1 MTSWQDRGWLGS
13 LCRFARASARW
24 QLLLVDAGERIPEG
38 VRQGRGTHAAATHGG
53 RALTLVGKRDAESGN
68 VTFNVGPSDTHI
80 FGGLFGAYFTYANT
94 ASLVYTDAQDA
105 QAATLAELYSTHIR
119 AFTTEKV
126 RPTSG

>member
-1 MTSWQDRGWLGS
+1 RRERQARRQPDVSARTTRKVAQGEGWQNSKPHSKRSGSVVTSWQDRGWLGS

-24 QLLLVDAGERIPEG
+24 QLLLVDAGERIPEA

-80 FGGLFGAYFTYANT
+80 
-94 ASLVYTDAQDA
+94 
-105 QAATLAELYSTHIR
+105 
-119 AFTTEKV
+119 
-126 RPTSG
+126 